1 MVPHCGVQGGAQ
13 ATCRR
18 GTADWPTLSGQVL
31 RLGLLEVGFGK
42 NNKTITLGVMCFKPR
57 RLCFCEKIKDNHKT
71 CGSMHFILEIQGNL
85 ILTKKRIFCYMSTS
99 YRLTVIR

>member
-1 MVPHCGVQGGAQ
+1 MPTRHHGLG
-13 ATCRR
+13 
-18 GTADWPTLSGQVL
+18 DWPMLSSQGL

-85 ILTKKRIFCYMSTS
+85 ILTKKKDILLYEHQ
-99 YRLTVIR
+99 L